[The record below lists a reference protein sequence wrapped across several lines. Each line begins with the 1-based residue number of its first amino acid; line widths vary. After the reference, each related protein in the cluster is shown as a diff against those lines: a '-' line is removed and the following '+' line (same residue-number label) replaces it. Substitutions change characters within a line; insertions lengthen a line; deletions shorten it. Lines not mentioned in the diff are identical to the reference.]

1 MSYTAINERTFR
13 DKAGS
18 LAKKI
23 CYELGLID
31 TAIDT
36 ASINLI
42 DLTPSK
48 GTDTALATAGVDLA
62 SGSDAT
68 YYAVFV
74 APVACT
80 ITGVVTALTEVYK
93 KDTTDA
99 KIEILDNA
107 AQPVT
112 KFTYTLVDGRAA
124 KNMIVHTTIASAA
137 LAAGDILNLKITAT
151 GSSQG
156 TGYAKVFLRYIIN

>member
-1 MSYTAINERTFR
+1 MTFTAKNAAKLRAMSGTPAEIM
-13 DKAGS
+13 AGEFAS
-18 LAKKI
+18 V
-23 CYELGLID
+23 D

-48 GTDTALATAGVDLA
+48 GTDTALATSGVDLA

-80 ITGVVTALTEVYK
+80 ITGVVTALTEAYK

-99 KIEILDNA
+99 KIEILDNSSS
-107 AQPVT
+107 PVT
-112 KFTYTLVDGRAA
+112 KFTYTLVDGRAS
-124 KNMIVHTTIASAA
+124 KNVVLHTTIASAA

-151 GSSQG
+151 GSSSG